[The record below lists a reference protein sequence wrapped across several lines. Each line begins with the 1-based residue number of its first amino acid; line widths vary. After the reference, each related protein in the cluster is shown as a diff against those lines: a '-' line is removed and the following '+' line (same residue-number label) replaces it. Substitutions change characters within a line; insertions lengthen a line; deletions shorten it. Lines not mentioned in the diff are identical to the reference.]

1 MAAVIESF
9 RPISRNPARIALG
22 SLSLILLVFGR
33 RGIRLR
39 LLLLLLLTLTLQ
51 SAFKMDGLCKGFF
64 GHLAEPSRVSGERN
78 GPRRFEAPRR
88 ESPQASYFIHVPP
101 RGTMSHQVGKAFN

>member
-39 LLLLLLLTLTLQ
+39 LLLLLALTLQ

-101 RGTMSHQVGKAFN
+101 RGTMSHQVGKAFS

>member
-22 SLSLILLVFGR
+22 SFRLILLVFGR
-33 RGIRLR
+33 RGTRLR
-39 LLLLLLLTLTLQ
+39 LLLLLALTLQ

-101 RGTMSHQVGKAFN
+101 RGTMSHQVGKAFK